1 MVTTA
6 VARRASDG
14 GGAPLGEEG
23 PPHHPPP
30 NHHRRRH
37 GPVHARPQQ
46 VPEPGRRA
54 ARPLRRPGQRLGL
67 RGPPGRPGR
76 VRGACAGLTV
86 QRYRG
91 VRGVHHTQPV
101 GHVFRTRLL
110 GAGPWGGQALDG
122 VIGPGGVRG
131 RRLAH
136 SEQGQHGQASCEGDG
151 QQDQGSA
158 QGSAQAAHYGASNR
172 WPRPCT
178 VRMWAGEPGA
188 SSTRARRRRTCAV
201 SVPEPVSSS
210 PRTARMACGG
220 RAC

>member
-14 GGAPLGEEG
+14 GGAPVVEEG
-23 PPHHPPP
+23 PRHDPPAYDDG
-30 NHHRRRH
+30 RGQGTVLA
-37 GPVHARPQQ
+37 GPLHVPQPAR
-46 VPEPGRRA
+46 
-54 ARPLRRPGQRLGL
+54 
-67 RGPPGRPGR
+67 RPGR
-76 VRGACAGLTV
+76 VRGAPTALTG
-86 QRYRG
+86 QRHRAA
-91 VRGVHHTQPV
+91 RGVHYPQPV